1 MMSPD
6 IIDDDVFQ
14 RLMTFANV
22 LVTGHQ
28 GFFTVKAMHEIAQVT
43 FRNIRDAAARGSRPK
58 QCPGKLTTS
67 ATPTSPE
74 PLDGQIGMAGA
85 PIWSRMPT

>member
-43 FRNIRDAAARGSRPK
+43 SGTSGTPRPGAHGRNNVPGS
-58 QCPGKLTTS
+58 
-67 ATPTSPE
+67 
-74 PLDGQIGMAGA
+74 
-85 PIWSRMPT
+85 